1 MIKEDRFLEKIAD
14 FCISKSKDL
23 GSTSS
28 NVLVM
33 NTISEN
39 VNIRNK
45 KLDGSERSENLG
57 VTLTTYIGKKKASIS
72 STNLSENNLIELV
85 TRCID
90 STKVTPEDEYNSL
103 PDQEL
108 HFKGEKN
115 LELYDNTHL
124 SNDEKINFIKD
135 AEEVAFSHEKIVN
148 TNGSGF
154 SETKSNF
161 ILANS
166 NGFSDG
172 YKTSQF
178 TAYCEVVSKSNG
190 SMERDYEYS
199 SKRHFKDL
207 LTPKQIGESAAKM
220 AISKLNPKKIESNK
234 MGIVFDKRIAQNLLS
249 TFASAISSNTIS
261 KGTTFLKDC
270 LNKKIFNDQ
279 INIIDKA
286 NIKKANGSRYFDSE
300 GVRIEDLKLV
310 KNGILK
316 DYLVETYSGKKINRK
331 SNGRSSGTTNLYFE
345 NGDQSFDQLINSEKK
360 LLYIK
365 ETIGRG
371 ANIITGDY
379 SVGASG
385 IMIENG
391 KFTFPVSEIT
401 IAGNFNEMF
410 KNIFLADDLEFKY
423 STNSPTMLVNGITVG
438 GK

>member
-124 SNDEKINFIKD
+124 SNDEKINFIKE
-135 AEEVAFSHEKIVN
+135 AEEVAFSNKKIVN

-199 SKRHFKDL
+199 SKRHYKDL
-207 LTPKQIGESAAKM
+207 LTPKQIGESAAKL

-300 GVRIEDLKLV
+300 GVRIEDLQLV
-310 KNGILK
+310 KNGILN

-410 KNIFLADDLEFKY
+410 KNIILADDLEFKY

>member
-85 TRCID
+85 TKCID

-124 SNDEKINFIKD
+124 SNDEKINFIKE
-135 AEEVAFSHEKIVN
+135 AEEVAFSHDKIVN

-207 LTPKQIGESAAKM
+207 LTPKQIGESAAKLS
-220 AISKLNPKKIESNK
+220 ISKLNPKKIESNK

-249 TFASAISSNTIS
+249 TFANAISSNTIS
-261 KGTTFLKDC
+261 KGTTFLKDS
-270 LNKKIFNDQ
+270 LDKKIFNDQ

-310 KNGILK
+310 KNGILN

-410 KNIFLADDLEFKY
+410 KNIILADDLEFKY

>member
-1 MIKEDRFLEKIAD
+1 MIKEDRFLKKIAD

-72 STNLSENNLIELV
+72 STNVSENNLIELV

-115 LELYDNTHL
+115 LELYDITHL
-124 SNDEKINFIKD
+124 SNDEKINFIKE
-135 AEEVAFSHEKIVN
+135 AEEVAFSHDKIVN

-199 SKRHFKDL
+199 SKRHYKDL
-207 LTPKQIGESAAKM
+207 LTPKQIGESAAKL

-270 LNKKIFNDQ
+270 LDKKIFNDQ

-310 KNGILK
+310 KNGILN

-410 KNIFLADDLEFKY
+410 KNIILADDLEFKY

>member
-124 SNDEKINFIKD
+124 SNDEKINFIKE
-135 AEEVAFSHEKIVN
+135 AEEVAFSHDKIVN

-199 SKRHFKDL
+199 SKRHYKDL
-207 LTPKQIGESAAKM
+207 LTPKQIGESAAKL

-261 KGTTFLKDC
+261 KGTTFLKDS
-270 LNKKIFNDQ
+270 LDKKIFNDQ

-310 KNGILK
+310 KNGILN

-410 KNIFLADDLEFKY
+410 KNIILADDLEFKY
-423 STNSPTMLVNGITVG
+423 STNSPTMLVNDITVG

>member
-72 STNLSENNLIELV
+72 STNFSENNLIELV

-124 SNDEKINFIKD
+124 SNDEKINFIKE
-135 AEEVAFSHEKIVN
+135 AEEVAFSHDKIVN

-207 LTPKQIGESAAKM
+207 LTPKQIGESAAQLS
-220 AISKLNPKKIESNK
+220 ISKLNPKKIESNK

-270 LNKKIFNDQ
+270 LDKKIFNDQ

-300 GVRIEDLKLV
+300 GVRIEDLQLV
-310 KNGILK
+310 KNGILN

-410 KNIFLADDLEFKY
+410 KNIILADDLEFKY

>member
-1 MIKEDRFLEKIAD
+1 MIKEDRFLKKIAD
-14 FCISKSKDL
+14 ICISKSKDL

-124 SNDEKINFIKD
+124 SNDEKINFIKE
-135 AEEVAFSHEKIVN
+135 AEEVAFSHDKIVN

-270 LNKKIFNDQ
+270 LDKKIFNDQ

-310 KNGILK
+310 KNGILN

-410 KNIFLADDLEFKY
+410 KNIILADDLEFKY

>member
-72 STNLSENNLIELV
+72 STNFSENNLIELV

-124 SNDEKINFIKD
+124 SNDEKINFIKE
-135 AEEVAFSHEKIVN
+135 AEEVAFSHDKIVN

-410 KNIFLADDLEFKY
+410 KNIILADDLEFKY
-423 STNSPTMLVNGITVG
+423 STNSPTMLVKGITVG

>member
-14 FCISKSKDL
+14 LCISKSKDL

-124 SNDEKINFIKD
+124 SNDEKINFIKE
-135 AEEVAFSHEKIVN
+135 AEEVAFSHDKIVN

-199 SKRHFKDL
+199 RKRHYKDL
-207 LTPKQIGESAAKM
+207 LTPKQIGESAAKL

-270 LNKKIFNDQ
+270 LNKKIFNEK

-300 GVRIEDLKLV
+300 GVRTEDLQLV
-310 KNGILK
+310 KNGILN

-345 NGDQSFDQLINSEKK
+345 NGDQSFDELINSEKK

-410 KNIFLADDLEFKY
+410 KNIILADDLEFKY

>member
-1 MIKEDRFLEKIAD
+1 MIKEDRFLKKIAEI
-14 FCISKSKDL
+14 CISKSKDL

-72 STNLSENNLIELV
+72 STNFSENNLIELV

-115 LELYDNTHL
+115 LELYDITHL
-124 SNDEKINFIKD
+124 SNDEKINFIKE
-135 AEEVAFSHEKIVN
+135 AEEVAFSHDKIVN

-261 KGTTFLKDC
+261 KGTTFLKDS
-270 LNKKIFNDQ
+270 LDKKIFNDQ

-410 KNIFLADDLEFKY
+410 KNIILADDLEFKY

>member
-124 SNDEKINFIKD
+124 SNDEKINFIKE

-199 SKRHFKDL
+199 GKRHYKDL
-207 LTPKQIGESAAKM
+207 LTPKQIGESAAKL

-270 LNKKIFNDQ
+270 LDKKIFNDQ

-300 GVRIEDLKLV
+300 GVRIEDLQLV
-310 KNGILK
+310 KNGILN

-410 KNIFLADDLEFKY
+410 KNIILADDLEFKY

>member
-1 MIKEDRFLEKIAD
+1 M
-14 FCISKSKDL
+14 
-23 GSTSS
+23 
-28 NVLVM
+28 
-33 NTISEN
+33 
-39 VNIRNK
+39 
-45 KLDGSERSENLG
+45 
-57 VTLTTYIGKKKASIS
+57 
-72 STNLSENNLIELV
+72 
-85 TRCID
+85 
-90 STKVTPEDEYNSL
+90 
-103 PDQEL
+103 
-108 HFKGEKN
+108 
-115 LELYDNTHL
+115 ELYDNTHL
-124 SNDEKINFIKD
+124 SNDEKINFIKE

-199 SKRHFKDL
+199 SKRHYKDL
-207 LTPKQIGESAAKM
+207 LTPKQIGESAAKL

-300 GVRIEDLKLV
+300 GVRIEDLQLV
-310 KNGILK
+310 KNGILN

-360 LLYIK
+360 LLYIN

-410 KNIFLADDLEFKY
+410 KNIILADDLEFKY

>member
-1 MIKEDRFLEKIAD
+1 MIKEDRFLKKIAD
-14 FCISKSKDL
+14 ICISKSKDL

-124 SNDEKINFIKD
+124 SNDEKINFIKE
-135 AEEVAFSHEKIVN
+135 AEEVAFSHDKIVN

-199 SKRHFKDL
+199 SKRHFNDL
-207 LTPKQIGESAAKM
+207 LTPKQIGESAAKLS
-220 AISKLNPKKIESNK
+220 ISKLNPKKIESNK

-249 TFASAISSNTIS
+249 TFANAISSNTIS

-270 LNKKIFNDQ
+270 LDKKIFNDQ

-300 GVRIEDLKLV
+300 GVRIEDLQLV
-310 KNGILK
+310 KNGILN

-410 KNIFLADDLEFKY
+410 NNIILADDLEFKY

>member
-72 STNLSENNLIELV
+72 STNFSENNLIELV

-124 SNDEKINFIKD
+124 SNDEKINFIKE
-135 AEEVAFSHEKIVN
+135 AEEVAFSHDKIVN

-199 SKRHFKDL
+199 SKRHYKDL
-207 LTPKQIGESAAKM
+207 LTPKQIGESAAKL

-300 GVRIEDLKLV
+300 GVRIEDLQLV
-310 KNGILK
+310 KNGILN

-410 KNIFLADDLEFKY
+410 KNIILADDLDFKY

>member
-85 TRCID
+85 TKCID

-115 LELYDNTHL
+115 LELYDITHL
-124 SNDEKINFIKD
+124 SNDEKINFIKE
-135 AEEVAFSHEKIVN
+135 AEEVAFSHDKIVN

-199 SKRHFKDL
+199 SKRHYKDL
-207 LTPKQIGESAAKM
+207 LTPKQIGESAAKL

-410 KNIFLADDLEFKY
+410 KNIILADDLEFKY

>member
-72 STNLSENNLIELV
+72 STNFSENNLIELV

-124 SNDEKINFIKD
+124 SNDEKINFIKE
-135 AEEVAFSHEKIVN
+135 AEEVAFSHDKIVN

-199 SKRHFKDL
+199 SKRHYKDL
-207 LTPKQIGESAAKM
+207 LTPKQIGESAAKL

-270 LNKKIFNDQ
+270 LDKKIFNDQ

-410 KNIFLADDLEFKY
+410 KNIILADDLEFKY

>member
-85 TRCID
+85 TRCIG

-124 SNDEKINFIKD
+124 SNDEKINFIKE
-135 AEEVAFSHEKIVN
+135 AEEVAFSHDKIVN

-199 SKRHFKDL
+199 SKRHYKDL
-207 LTPKQIGESAAKM
+207 LTPKQIGESAAKL

-270 LNKKIFNDQ
+270 LDKKIFNDQ

-310 KNGILK
+310 KNGILN

-410 KNIFLADDLEFKY
+410 KNIILADDLEFKY

>member
-1 MIKEDRFLEKIAD
+1 M
-14 FCISKSKDL
+14 
-23 GSTSS
+23 
-28 NVLVM
+28 
-33 NTISEN
+33 
-39 VNIRNK
+39 
-45 KLDGSERSENLG
+45 
-57 VTLTTYIGKKKASIS
+57 
-72 STNLSENNLIELV
+72 
-85 TRCID
+85 
-90 STKVTPEDEYNSL
+90 
-103 PDQEL
+103 
-108 HFKGEKN
+108 
-115 LELYDNTHL
+115 ELYDNTHL
-124 SNDEKINFIKD
+124 SNDEKINFIKE
-135 AEEVAFSHEKIVN
+135 AEEVAFSHDKIVN

-172 YKTSQF
+172 YKTSLF

-207 LTPKQIGESAAKM
+207 LTPKQIGESAAQLS
-220 AISKLNPKKIESNK
+220 ISKLNPKKIESNK

-270 LNKKIFNDQ
+270 LDKKIFNDQ

-316 DYLVETYSGKKINRK
+316 DYLIETYSGKKINRK

-410 KNIFLADDLEFKY
+410 KNIILADDLEFKY

>member
-1 MIKEDRFLEKIAD
+1 MIKEQNYLKKITD
-14 FCISKSKDL
+14 FCITKSKEL

-28 NVLVM
+28 NVVVM
-33 NTISEN
+33 NSISESIN
-39 VNIRNK
+39 FRNK

-57 VTLTTYIGKKKASIS
+57 LTLTTYIGKKKASIS
-72 STNLSENNLIELV
+72 STNLNENNLKELIK
-85 TRCID
+85 RCIE

-103 PDQEL
+103 PDKEL

-115 LELYDNTHL
+115 LDLYDDRCL
-124 SNDEKINFIKD
+124 SNDEKINFIKE
-135 AEEVAFSHEKIVN
+135 AEEEAFLNDKIVN

-190 SMERDYEYS
+190 SMERDYEYT
-199 SKRHFKDL
+199 SKRFFSDL
-207 LTPKQIGESAAKM
+207 LKPKEIGQTAARL
-220 AISKLNPKKIESNK
+220 AINKLNPKKIDSNK
-234 MGIVFDKRIAQNLLS
+234 MDIIFDKRISKNFLS
-249 TFASAISSNTIS
+249 TFASAISSTAIA
-261 KGTTFLKDC
+261 KGTTFLKES
-270 LNKKIFNDQ
+270 LNQKIFNDK
-279 INIIDKA
+279 INVIDKA
-286 NIKKANGSRYFDSE
+286 TIKKGNGSRYFDSE
-300 GVRIEDLKLV
+300 GVNVQDLELV
-310 KNGILK
+310 NNGILK
-316 DYLVETYSGKKINRK
+316 DYLVETYSGKKIKRK
-331 SNGRSSGTTNLYFE
+331 SNGRSSGTTNLFFQ
-345 NGDQSFDQLINSEKK
+345 NGDKTFNQLINSNKK
-360 LLYIK
+360 LLYIN

-391 KFTFPVSEIT
+391 EFAYPVSEIT
-401 IAGNFNEMF
+401 IAGNFNEIF
-410 KNIFLADDLEFKY
+410 KNIILADDLEFKY
-423 STNSPTMLVNGITVG
+423 STNSPTMLISGMTVG

>member
-124 SNDEKINFIKD
+124 SNDEKINFIKE

-199 SKRHFKDL
+199 SKRHYKDL
-207 LTPKQIGESAAKM
+207 LTPKQIGESAAKL

-270 LNKKIFNDQ
+270 LDKKIFNDQ

-300 GVRIEDLKLV
+300 GVRIEDLQLV
-310 KNGILK
+310 KNGILN

-410 KNIFLADDLEFKY
+410 KNIILADDLEFKY

>member
-85 TRCID
+85 TKCID

-115 LELYDNTHL
+115 LELYDITHL
-124 SNDEKINFIKD
+124 SNDEKINFIKE
-135 AEEVAFSHEKIVN
+135 AEEVAFSHDKIVN

-207 LTPKQIGESAAKM
+207 LTPKQIGESAAKL

-261 KGTTFLKDC
+261 KGTTFLKDS
-270 LNKKIFNDQ
+270 LDKKIFNDQ

-410 KNIFLADDLEFKY
+410 KNIILADDLEFKY

>member
-1 MIKEDRFLEKIAD
+1 MTKEDRFLEKIAD

-72 STNLSENNLIELV
+72 STNLSEKNLIELV
-85 TRCID
+85 TRCIN

-124 SNDEKINFIKD
+124 SNDEKINFIKE
-135 AEEVAFSHEKIVN
+135 AEEVAFSHDKIVN

-199 SKRHFKDL
+199 SKRHYKDL
-207 LTPKQIGESAAKM
+207 LTPKQIGESAAKL

-234 MGIVFDKRIAQNLLS
+234 MGIIFDKRIAQNLLS

-261 KGTTFLKDC
+261 KGTTFLKEC
-270 LNKKIFNDQ
+270 LDKKIFNDR

-300 GVRIEDLKLV
+300 GVRIEDLQLV
-310 KNGILK
+310 KNGILN

-331 SNGRSSGTTNLYFE
+331 SNGRSSGPTNLYFE
-345 NGDQSFDQLINSEKK
+345 NGDQSFDQLINSDKK

-391 KFTFPVSEIT
+391 KFKFPVSEIT

-410 KNIFLADDLEFKY
+410 KNIILADDLEFKY